1 MLSIYNSLQAWRRF
15 VRGFGLPGVCQCDT
29 MENAFIRMRLA
40 ILSFLLSSCLFG
52 QALDEEYRVYGEH
65 PRLFL
70 TSQRLRLLKR
80 ERDRD
85 SMRWHQFA
93 LLVRA
98 AAQMPE
104 PGFALGLYFAVTGD
118 TAFGK
123 RAADWAL
130 GPATDLRQLA
140 LVYDW
145 CQPAMNAAQ
154 SKALAAKIRRMTE
167 QPLAAS
173 VTGRRDRLLAVIAT
187 ADDEQHSEEGL
198 LRETIQQWW
207 RAGLA
212 PKLASGVT
220 AIPHDQLYALLE
232 LMHAIR
238 DSTKIDLREDAPEYF
253 KELPK
258 YQILGNYPAPL
269 AAPENE
275 YRIPVYKGSVE
286 PDVDRAALARAAGL
300 SMVAFDNNAFENQY
314 LQGWLIQDRF
324 MMQGTFG
331 APYEFLWANPY
342 QPGLSYFQLP
352 VVYHD
357 ANRGTLFVRSNWED
371 EAVWFGLYEGEAQLF
386 QDGKITVLNQ
396 SVPAGVNPK
405 PIAVGDASVLLGRS
419 PMHFS
424 VEGGTTLVVG
434 LKARRKYL
442 IETDD
447 EELRELETDRVG
459 TLVLEYP
466 VDRMA
471 GVRIVEAKGGSDGT

>member
-1 MLSIYNSLQAWRRF
+1 
-15 VRGFGLPGVCQCDT
+15 
-29 MENAFIRMRLA
+29 MRLA
-40 ILSFLLSSCLFG
+40 IISVFAAGCLLG
-52 QALDEEYRVYGEH
+52 QASDEDYRVYSDH
-65 PRLFL
+65 PRLL
-70 TSQRLRLLKR
+70 MTSQRLRLLKR

-104 PGFALGLYFAVTGD
+104 PGFALGLYFVVTGD

-130 GPATDLRQLA
+130 GPGTDLRQLA
-140 LVYDW
+140 MVYDW
-145 CQPAMNAAQ
+145 CQPVLNPAQ
-154 SKALAAKIRRMTE
+154 SQALAAKIRKLMD
-167 QPLAAS
+167 QPAGAGLPA
-173 VTGRRDRLLAVIAT
+173 RRDRVLAAIAI
-187 ADDEQHSEEGL
+187 ADDQRHPEEGVL
-198 LRETIQQWW
+198 QDTVRQWW

-212 PKLASGVT
+212 PKLASGAAV
-220 AIPHDQLYALLE
+220 IPHDQLYALLE
-232 LMHAIR
+232 LMHSIR
-238 DSTKIDLREDAPEYF
+238 DNTKIDLREDAPEYF

-258 YQILGNYPAPL
+258 FQILGNYPAPL
-269 AAPENE
+269 QAPENE

-331 APYEFLWANPY
+331 APYEYLWANPY

-357 ANRGTLFVRSNWED
+357 AHTGTLFVRSNWED
-371 EAVWFGLYEGEAQLF
+371 EAVWFGLYENEAQFF

-396 SVPAGVNPK
+396 SVPAGANPK
-405 PIAVGDASVLLGRS
+405 PLAVGDASVLVGRN
-419 PMHFS
+419 PMRFS

-434 LKARRKYL
+434 LKARRKYI

-447 EELRELETDRVG
+447 EEMREMETDRVG

-466 VDRMA
+466 AERMA